1 MDMKAEVDELKYQY
15 DKAVRVRDNLV
26 KNLERRKKLNL
37 LSSDEEYSLKEDI
50 EEATRQADD
59 LRRRMRSLESQH
71 TRSKHIS
78 ESNDK
83 APWEQ

>member
-37 LSSDEEYSLKEDI
+37 LSSNEEESLRDDI
-50 EEATRQADD
+50 AEANSQADD
-59 LRRRMRSLESQH
+59 LRRKMRSLESQY

-78 ESNDK
+78 ESNEK
-83 APWEQ
+83 APWEA